1 MTPQLKNLNRKLK
14 RDFFLN
20 RKSPKWKKLKKK
32 FKKLKRRTV
41 QSFYSNFVSELK
53 VSHPSKCYSMAKRL
67 GAEKS
72 SSDGE
77 LKVECLKDLD
87 NHQAAEQIA
96 EYFSKISQDKQEIL
110 QVDETDVVKDYIN

>member
-1 MTPQLKNLNRKLK
+1 
-14 RDFFLN
+14 
-20 RKSPKWKKLKKK
+20 
-32 FKKLKRRTV
+32 
-41 QSFYSNFVSELK
+41 
-53 VSHPSKCYSMAKRL
+53 MAKRL

-110 QVDETDVVKDYIN
+110 QVDETDVVKDYINWNAENPPNQLIFPLN